1 MRRMHNYYGWETIE
15 DWVKAQNYGLVRLQE
30 IKIHENMQE
39 NDIYLKKLLEM
50 AECDCFPMS
59 VACMEKGEDYF
70 LVLDSLL
77 YRFFQFLNNNISIEG
92 DEERQ
97 IFFED
102 LIGNKKN
109 RILKAQ
115 IHSVWIAL

>member
-97 IFFED
+97 FFFED

>member
-59 VACMEKGEDYF
+59 VACIEKGEDYF

-102 LIGNKKN
+102 LTGNKKS